1 MLKNYIK
8 IAWRI
13 LLKNKKDSVISI
25 GGLALGLACCIL
37 LVLYVR
43 FEWSFDDFHDNAD
56 NLYHLTE
63 EVTYPSDGSIH
74 KFAFHPY
81 QAALALKNDIPEI
94 ESITAIAQLTLDIRH
109 QNNFH
114 KEKINFVSSEF
125 LNDFSFPLLYGNAA
139 SVLDE
144 KNNVVITEAIAKKYF
159 GTSQAIGKDLNIRA
173 NNSIKSYTVA
183 GITKEIPKNSS
194 IQFDILLPFD
204 NYFSSCNPAMADY
217 YKNEW
222 ASGFCNLWV
231 KLNKES
237 SVQAIE
243 AKFPEFLEKHMGNL
257 ATNQNM
263 KMHLEPLSK
272 VHFNTEVYNPTA
284 TNAMYTIILGVIAA
298 IILIIA
304 GINFVS
310 LRLSQTDEKMK
321 EIAVRRSIGA
331 FKKQIGFQIYGEI
344 FLHCALSL
352 ILGVLMASIFSSS
365 FEVLIGKQL
374 EMKLWADPV
383 IWLSILGLLLFL
395 TIITGIY
402 PAIHI
407 SRKTPASFFSE
418 HVSSTKTPD
427 FIKSL
432 VVFQFSLSIIFL
444 ILSFIMK
451 QQVSF
456 MLNKDLGY
464 NTSNIVAVN
473 FNPEIERANEL
484 ATLFVNELKKL
495 PAIENA
501 SIVSGSYKNY
511 DMKEFGFGMGGLL
524 VGSTIPGLGQG
535 IKTEVVDENYL
546 KTMNIKLLQGE
557 NFSKEKPVNLENGIL
572 VNKKFAEAIGLE
584 NPVGEVL
591 QDKNDDGWTPLFDGK
606 KIIGVVDN
614 YHFNSL
620 FNPLEP
626 IALKYINTE
635 APSTVLVQLNSE
647 TNLKTLTAIEDSW
660 KNILPEESF
669 SFNFLDQLVQHQYQQ
684 EIRWSKILNA
694 STIIA
699 MLLACFGIFS
709 MVSYSLKR
717 RLKEIGIRKV
727 FGASVNAILKLITWD
742 LLKLILISIVIATP
756 LAYYIGE
763 KWLQDFAY
771 RINLSVWQFILSAF
785 ITIAIAFITI
795 SFKSIKAA
803 LQNPVKSL
811 RSE

>member
-1 MLKNYIK
+1 
-8 IAWRI
+8 
-13 LLKNKKDSVISI
+13 
-25 GGLALGLACCIL
+25 
-37 LVLYVR
+37 
-43 FEWSFDDFHDNAD
+43 
-56 NLYHLTE
+56 
-63 EVTYPSDGSIH
+63 
-74 KFAFHPY
+74 
-81 QAALALKNDIPEI
+81 
-94 ESITAIAQLTLDIRH
+94 
-109 QNNFH
+109 
-114 KEKINFVSSEF
+114 
-125 LNDFSFPLLYGNAA
+125 
-139 SVLDE
+139 
-144 KNNVVITEAIAKKYF
+144 
-159 GTSQAIGKDLNIRA
+159 
-173 NNSIKSYTVA
+173 
-183 GITKEIPKNSS
+183 
-194 IQFDILLPFD
+194 
-204 NYFSSCNPAMADY
+204 
-217 YKNEW
+217 
-222 ASGFCNLWV
+222 
-231 KLNKES
+231 
-237 SVQAIE
+237 
-243 AKFPEFLEKHMGNL
+243 
-257 ATNQNM
+257 
-263 KMHLEPLSK
+263 
-272 VHFNTEVYNPTA
+272 
-284 TNAMYTIILGVIAA
+284 
-298 IILIIA
+298 
-304 GINFVS
+304 
-310 LRLSQTDEKMK
+310 
-321 EIAVRRSIGA
+321 
-331 FKKQIGFQIYGEI
+331 
-344 FLHCALSL
+344 
-352 ILGVLMASIFSSS
+352 
-365 FEVLIGKQL
+365 
-374 EMKLWADPV
+374 
-383 IWLSILGLLLFL
+383 
-395 TIITGIY
+395 
-402 PAIHI
+402 
-407 SRKTPASFFSE
+407 
-418 HVSSTKTPD
+418 
-427 FIKSL
+427 
-432 VVFQFSLSIIFL
+432 
-444 ILSFIMK
+444 
-451 QQVSF
+451 
-456 MLNKDLGY
+456 
-464 NTSNIVAVN
+464 
-473 FNPEIERANEL
+473 
-484 ATLFVNELKKL
+484 
-495 PAIENA
+495 
-501 SIVSGSYKNY
+501 
-511 DMKEFGFGMGGLL
+511 MKEFGFGMGGLL

-660 KNILPEESF
+660 NNILPEESF

-684 EIRWSKILNA
+684 EIRWSKILNV